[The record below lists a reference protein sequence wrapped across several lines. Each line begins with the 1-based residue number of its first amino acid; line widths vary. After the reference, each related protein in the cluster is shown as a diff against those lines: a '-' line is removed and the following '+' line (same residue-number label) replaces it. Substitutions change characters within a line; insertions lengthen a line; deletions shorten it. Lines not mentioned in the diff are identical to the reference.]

1 MSQTRIIR
9 VLLVEDHEALRSSLT
24 LLIETYDDIELVG
37 EASNGDEALR
47 LCAELRPDV
56 VLLDLN
62 IPLVDG
68 LTVARVIRQLY
79 ALVSVVIL
87 TNSRKPEDMAEAEE
101 AGVSRYLVKDV
112 SVDEIAEAIRAA
124 AQ

>member
-87 TNSRKPEDMAEAEE
+87 TNSSKPEDMAEAEE

>member
-1 MSQTRIIR
+1 VSQTRIIR

-87 TNSRKPEDMAEAEE
+87 TNSSKPEDMAEAEE